1 MLQFTILYADVNV
14 VKIYNVFNLQEVN
27 FSEDNQYIAL
37 TKPGVMPGKSQNAG
51 EQEDGHLQ

>member
-1 MLQFTILYADVNV
+1 MLQFTILYADVNI

-37 TKPGVMPGKSQNAG
+37 TK
-51 EQEDGHLQ
+51 L

>member
-1 MLQFTILYADVNV
+1 MLSCVYTILYADVNV

-37 TKPGVMPGKSQNAG
+37 TKNSKCVNVFQIHS
-51 EQEDGHLQ
+51 DFD